1 MRIHRT
7 TFQWAICLVWLA
19 SDVASSP
26 ASELEPRQAS
36 EYSHACEFKG
46 GSVRVDYLRRSLP
59 TPLGTQ
65 VIPGT
70 LIFEIAA
77 IPNSGSTLEFP
88 LTNFQLDWK
97 KLDWPQPPLHSQYVV
112 ASLMDP
118 EYNRVNG
125 IVGVDRV
132 NRRTGEFEGVSVGG
146 RPRRDRFPGDPQ
158 GERPLPETVPAD
170 PRLKKTP
177 SHAHS
182 QPPRI
187 IVLHAL
193 GKEPISRPSAGY
205 IYFAYNGKLVKLQEL
220 TLTIRQGQ
228 ESCDLLVRK

>member
-125 IVGVDRV
+125 IVGVGRV

-158 GERPLPETVPAD
+158 GERPLPRPF
-170 PRLKKTP
+170 
-177 SHAHS
+177 
-182 QPPRI
+182 PRI
-187 IVLHAL
+187 RGLRKL
-193 GKEPISRPSAGY
+193 RLMPIRSHRESSCCTRWGRSLSAVPRPAISISPTTASSS
-205 IYFAYNGKLVKLQEL
+205 NC
-220 TLTIRQGQ
+220 R
-228 ESCDLLVRK
+228 S